1 MSSGCCMVVRV
12 TTDPAG
18 GHVAQDPG
26 DAVAADPAREA
37 AALGAGMFSQAFWD
51 ERYSSRGAVWSG
63 NPNPHLISQ
72 ASELSGG
79 RALDVGSGEGADA
92 IWLAGRGWQVTAL
105 DVSPV
110 ALRRGASRAAEV
122 GAEVARRIDWLHED
136 ILTWIPDPSSY
147 DLVSSQFM
155 HLPTGTREE
164 VFARLA
170 EAVAPGGTLLIVGH
184 HPSDLQTTIP
194 RPAMPEL
201 FFTAS
206 EVAASLDS
214 HAWEIVVDAAPER
227 STTDPEGHT
236 VMIHDAVLR
245 ARRRD

>member
-63 NPNPHLISQ
+63 KPNPHLVSQ

-122 GAEVARRIDWLHED
+122 GAEVAGASTGFTRTSWRGSPTHPPM
-136 ILTWIPDPSSY
+136 TWSPPSSCTC
-147 DLVSSQFM
+147 
-155 HLPTGTREE
+155 P
-164 VFARLA
+164 
-170 EAVAPGGTLLIVGH
+170 PG
-184 HPSDLQTTIP
+184 
-194 RPAMPEL
+194 
-201 FFTAS
+201 
-206 EVAASLDS
+206 
-214 HAWEIVVDAAPER
+214 
-227 STTDPEGHT
+227 
-236 VMIHDAVLR
+236 R
-245 ARRRD
+245 ARRCSRVSRGRGAGWHPADRRSPPLRPADHHPAPGDAGAVLHRIRGGRVA